1 MGCWLGEM
9 KCCSMELEIGCSQ
22 GITYRWDLSINLTW
36 TTLKYHQSHTKG
48 KLKYHQ
54 SHTQKESYFWV
65 EILFVWRIFLLELEC
80 AIPFSSVSVLMSV
93 YPNLTVHLKF
103 TCPYAPHIYC
113 MWVRVGSVGHTAW
126 GAMEAV
132 NGPKGPLARSRGTG
146 GPHSPDS

>member
-54 SHTQKESYFWV
+54 SHTQKESYYLGGNTICLAHLSSLPNNWEYTISPSPKIRTV
-65 EILFVWRIFLLELEC
+65 EDKSLFLFFC
-80 AIPFSSVSVLMSV
+80 SVTLMVSLQRTHTHLMCV
-93 YPNLTVHLKF
+93 YVHVG
-103 TCPYAPHIYC
+103 C
-113 MWVRVGSVGHTAW
+113 VRHTAW
-126 GAMEAV
+126 APRRAWRTRWR
-132 NGPKGPLARSRGTG
+132 GPKVE
-146 GPHSPDS
+146 DF